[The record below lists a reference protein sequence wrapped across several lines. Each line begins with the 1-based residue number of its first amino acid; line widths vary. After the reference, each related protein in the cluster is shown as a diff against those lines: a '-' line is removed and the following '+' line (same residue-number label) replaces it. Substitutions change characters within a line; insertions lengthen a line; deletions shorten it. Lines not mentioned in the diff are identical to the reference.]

1 MKHRYIKDYRTFKLN
16 EQDFGLDT
24 AIGGETPPS
33 PKKQKEY
40 SFIFL
45 NDGKKVSTVGPL
57 QKEYNLYR
65 IKEDGLNQWLDKSI
79 NKKREDL
86 QDASISK
93 IDKIKNDL
101 RNVITGERF
110 SISKIDNV
118 YLNKFKN
125 DVKAGLIDG
134 TDSVQHY
141 KDKYNKNAFNSLETI
156 TVEFDSNNMP
166 LTTNLE
172 VTFIDAEK

>member
-1 MKHRYIKDYRTFKLN
+1 MSKRYISDFKTFILN
-16 EQDFGLDT
+16 EQDLGLDT
-24 AIGGETPPS
+24 AIGGETPP

-65 IKEDGLNQWLDKSI
+65 IKEDNLNQWLDKSI

-86 QDASISK
+86 QNASTSK
-93 IDKIKNDL
+93 MDKIKNDL
-101 RNVITGERF
+101 RNLITGERF
-110 SISKIDNV
+110 SISKIDSV

-141 KDKYNKNAFNSLETI
+141 KDKYNKDAFNSLETI